1 LSPGARQYLFHHVFL
16 PPKLP
21 QEDDYHAEH
30 ECTLLDTVICALQ
43 GFKAYLPG
51 QQDQII
57 TSVIT
62 MLSHLREILGSCG
75 DVTEKALKR
84 ALERLD
90 SQGKPMSPSF
100 NSAI

>member
-1 LSPGARQYLFHHVFL
+1 LFHHVFL

-30 ECTLLDTVICALQ
+30 ECILLDTVIHALQ

-57 TSVIT
+57 VSIVT
-62 MLSHLREILGSCG
+62 MLSRLREILGSCG

-84 ALERLD
+84 ALESLD
-90 SQGKPMSPSF
+90 SHGRPMSPSF
-100 NSAI
+100 TSAI